1 MSEKPILF
9 NTEMVRAI
17 LEGKKTV
24 TRRLIKPR
32 YKEDEGG
39 FEVDTNRTTGERWV
53 EKIDWDGGSFDEQ
66 RYVKPPFRIGDVLYV
81 REAWADGYDGYIYR
95 ADDKMGDKSV
105 IKWHPSIHMPKN
117 AARIWLKVK
126 DIGVEQLQDMTIDDV
141 SHEGISIAQGFKDFI
156 RVWDST
162 INESDKDKY
171 GWDANP
177 WVWAIYFE
185 VIEGGKL

>member
-1 MSEKPILF
+1 MNEKPILF

-66 RYVKPPFRIGDVLYV
+66 RYVKPPFQIGDVLYV

-141 SHEGISIAQGFKDFI
+141 YHEGISIAQGFKDFI